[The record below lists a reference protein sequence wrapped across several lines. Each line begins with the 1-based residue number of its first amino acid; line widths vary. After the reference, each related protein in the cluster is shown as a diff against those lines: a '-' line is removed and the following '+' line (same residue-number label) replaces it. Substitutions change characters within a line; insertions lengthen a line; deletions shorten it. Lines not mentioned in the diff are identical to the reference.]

1 MRILIFLILTWLS
14 FSSNLYA
21 VNYQTL
27 DEAQKAIKMAQTSK
41 SAKDILETGKK
52 WHEHFAE
59 KEKILIDKYGED
71 LTFTEEV
78 LQSQIYDSVVDYG
91 IDNLPLI
98 LKNSVQLLVE
108 NLYFKVA
115 SLVFSPQGLA
125 SPLKELRLLNQQV
138 TIEIVSGLTRIY
150 PREMNSI
157 IMELKNNKIS
167 FSN

>member
-41 SAKDILETGKK
+41 SAKDILEAGKK
-52 WHEHFAE
+52 WHEHFVE

-78 LQSQIYDSVVDYG
+78 LQSQIYDSIVDYG

-115 SLVFSPQGLA
+115 SLVISPQGLA

-157 IMELKNNKIS
+157 IIELKNNKIS